1 MSPKSSRPSTINL
14 VRRAGIGAPL
24 IALAACHSVS
34 PTVAYGPAA
43 IATTGVANPQL
54 MPGVYRIGPA
64 DELKV
69 DVLYEPEL
77 SLEPTRV
84 DTNGDIQVA
93 LIGRVHAAGK
103 TAAELSTEIQ
113 QRLGARY
120 LRDPRVVVGIT
131 DYARQNVTVE
141 GDVET
146 PGVYRVQGTSS
157 LLQALA
163 LAHGPKRTAK
173 LDEVI
178 VYRIANGQHVAAR
191 FDLRRI
197 RYGYEPDPLILGGD
211 TVVVGYSELKGALQ
225 SFVRTAP
232 ALGVFRPY
240 N

>member
-1 MSPKSSRPSTINL
+1 
-14 VRRAGIGAPL
+14 
-24 IALAACHSVS
+24 
-34 PTVAYGPAA
+34 
-43 IATTGVANPQL
+43 
-54 MPGVYRIGPA
+54 MPGAYLIGPA

-77 SLEPTRV
+77 TLEPTRV
-84 DTNGDIQVA
+84 DTAGDLVVP

-103 TAAELSTEIQ
+103 TAAQLSEEIRE
-113 QRLGARY
+113 RLGERY
-120 LRDPRVVVGIT
+120 LRDPRVVVSIT

-157 LLQALA
+157 LLQAVA
-163 LAHGPKRTAK
+163 LAKGPKRTAK

-178 VYRIANGQHVAAR
+178 VFRTINGRRMAAR

-211 TVVVGYSELKGALQ
+211 RVVVGFSEIKGVVDLILRSGAA
-225 SFVRTAP
+225 S
-232 ALGVFRPY
+232 GSFRPY
-240 N
+240 

>member
-1 MSPKSSRPSTINL
+1 MSLGKSIKTGETDMRWWS
-14 VRRAGIGAPL
+14 AGL
-24 IALAACHSVS
+24 SALLLAGCHSVS
-34 PTVAYGPAA
+34 PTVLTGQQA
-43 IATTGVANPQL
+43 ISTTGISNFQ
-54 MPGVYRIGPA
+54 MTPGTYLIGPA

-69 DVLYEPEL
+69 DVLYEPEI

-103 TAAELSTEIQ
+103 SATELSQEIQ
-113 QRLGARY
+113 DRLGARF
-120 LRDPRVVVGIT
+120 LRNPRVVVGIT

-141 GDVET
+141 GEVEQ

-163 LAHGPKRTAK
+163 LARGPRRVAK
-173 LDEVI
+173 LDDVF
-178 VYRIANGQHVAAR
+178 VFRTVNGQRLAAR

-211 TVVVGYSELKGALQ
+211 KVVVGYSEIKGLLHTL
-225 SFVRTAP
+225 VRSGA
-232 ALGVFRPY
+232 ASGSFRPY
-240 N
+240 

>member
-1 MSPKSSRPSTINL
+1 MLLKKVGSALPF
-14 VRRAGIGAPL
+14 AGPACPVAATL
-24 IALAACHSVS
+24 FLLAGCHSVS
-34 PTVAYGPAA
+34 PTVAFGPAA
-43 IATTGVANPQL
+43 LATTGIADAQ
-54 MPGVYRIGPA
+54 MAPGAYLIGPA

-93 LIGRVHAAGK
+93 LIGPVHAAGK
-103 TAAELSTEIQ
+103 TAGQLSTEIQ
-113 QRLGARY
+113 DRLGARF
-120 LRDPRVVVGIT
+120 LRNPRVVVEIT

-141 GDVET
+141 GDVAQ

-157 LLQALA
+157 LLQAIA
-163 LAHGPKRTAK
+163 LAHGPKKAAK

-178 VYRIANGQHVAAR
+178 VFRTVNGQRFAAR

-211 TVVVGYSELKGALQ
+211 KVVVGYSEIKGALQ
-225 SFVRTAP
+225 SLLRSGA
-232 ALGVFRPY
+232 ASGSFRPY
-240 N
+240 